1 MTEFSASAFTL
12 VICAAALLSSAEGIP
27 RPLHLRCECIKTHS
41 EPTVP
46 TNRILSLRVIPLG
59 ALQKRGD
66 HRQDEER
73 KHVSG
78 SGKSLGDFSQ
88 RKIQQQKRQPF
99 KEQLKTTGS
108 AIIVI

>member
-46 TNRILSLRVIPLG
+46 TNRILSLRVIPAG
-59 ALQKRGD
+59 PHCKN
-66 HRQDEER
+66 EEIIAR
-73 KHVSG
+73 MKKG
-78 SGKSLGDFSQ
+78 SMCLDPAKAWVISLKEKFNNRSVNHLKSN
-88 RKIQQQKRQPF
+88 
-99 KEQLKTTGS
+99 
-108 AIIVI
+108 